1 MSRELLE
8 KSVSHKVSSQGRE
21 KRYFSESARKFILK
35 EIEDGIYGFSEAARV
50 YEVSATSIFRW
61 RRKYSLT
68 HEKGIVKVVELASES
83 EKRKVLEKQLTDAH
97 KVMGEQTVE
106 LAFYKKLV
114 EHLSSH
120 YEFDFKKNINT
131 MSFDGIESILRSG
144 KLKD

>member
-1 MSRELLE
+1 MNQEQLE
-8 KSVSHKVSSQGRE
+8 KSVSHKLSSKGRE

-35 EIEDGIYGFSEAARV
+35 EIEEGIYGFAEAARI
-50 YEVSATSIFRW
+50 YEVSATSLFKW

-83 EKRKVLEKQLTDAH
+83 ERRKSLEKLLVDAH
-97 KVMGEQTVE
+97 KVMGQQTVE

-131 MSFDGIESILRSG
+131 MSFDGIESILKSG